1 MGEDQGLGSLRLGQS
16 NRSVEFG
23 KHFPVSMDRPENVV
37 VPIVQEELHAD
48 AVPVQTGGVRVTKHI
63 EGHDEIL
70 EQELRRGRV
79 EVKRVKTDRVVDGPQ
94 PVQRLGNTLVVPVV
108 SEVLHVEKRW
118 VVTEEIHL
126 TQIEEREA
134 VQQTVTVNRE
144 QAEIDRL
151 DEAGNVV
158 SRVDPETEPHAS
170 GARSAPDRSLG
181 RRDTRAGGDTSTQK
195 RRVLSRSR
203 GILKNRPDDL
213 DKTR

>member
-1 MGEDQGLGSLRLGQS
+1 
-16 NRSVEFG
+16 
-23 KHFPVSMDRPENVV
+23 MDRPENLV

-144 QAEIDRL
+144 QAEIERL
-151 DEAGNVV
+151 DEAGKVV
-158 SRVDPETEPHAS
+158 SRDDPETEPQAS

-195 RRVLSRSR
+195 RRVLSSSR